1 MLPESQLSE
10 FNVLVLTP
18 AYGGQVTASYTRSI
32 IKLTNEVWRRGTRAN
47 FSITTGS
54 SLVTRARNEA
64 LVEFLENPSYTH
76 LLWVDADIGFDANDI
91 MRYLL
96 SDLDVV
102 AGVYPIKRFDWPVDL
117 PSGMQRVWKDE
128 FERHALVYPVNA
140 DDEADLSRVPDADGF
155 MEVTEAPTGLM
166 CIKRGVFDQLIA
178 HYPQL
183 RYVPDGAWHPE
194 RAKHCY
200 RFFDVMVEESTQRY
214 LSEDYAFCKR
224 WRDIGG
230 KVHICTRSK
239 LTHTGNYEFCGDVQS
254 ALAVRPYDAIGG
266 KLGRRPQ
273 VREK

>member
-1 MLPESQLSE
+1 MLPEQKLSE

-32 IKLTNEVWRRGTRAN
+32 IRLTNEVWHRGMRAN

-64 LVEFLENPSYTH
+64 LVEFLEDRSYTH
-76 LLWVDADIGFDANDI
+76 LLWVDADIGFEAKDI

-117 PSGMQRVWKDE
+117 PADMRRLWKDD
-128 FERHALVYPVNA
+128 FEKHALVYPVNSDA
-140 DDEADLSRVPDADGF
+140 EAGLSREPDADGF
-155 MEVTEAPTGLM
+155 LEVTEAPTGLM

-178 HYPQL
+178 RYPQL
-183 RYVPDGAWHPE
+183 RYVPDGAWPPE
-194 RAKHCY
+194 RAQYCY
-200 RFFDVMVEESTQRY
+200 RFFDVLFEESTQRY

-230 KVHICTRSK
+230 KVHICTQSK
-239 LTHTGNYEFCGDVQS
+239 LTHTGNYEFCGDLQG
-254 ALAVRPYDAIGG
+254 ALSVRPYDAMGG
-266 KLGRRPQ
+266 MFGRGPQ
-273 VREK
+273 TR